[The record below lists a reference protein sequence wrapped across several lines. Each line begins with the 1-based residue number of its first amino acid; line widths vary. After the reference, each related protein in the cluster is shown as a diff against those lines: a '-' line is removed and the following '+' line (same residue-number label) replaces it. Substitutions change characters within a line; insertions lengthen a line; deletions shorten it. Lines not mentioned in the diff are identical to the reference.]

1 MTLILMVHLWERR
14 QPVSGAQTHM
24 SCTALLNVSL
34 IVMIDTS
41 HPTHH
46 TYCSLL
52 LGTTCVQC
60 LYTVVYKSNQVDRI
74 YISITMG
81 KVDGC
86 RLWSPRLTG
95 GRVYPDYPCPHRE
108 FINVR
113 VSTRRST
120 PFSYCSRA
128 QAIDPLLHR
137 QTKEKDILGLSLNYR
152 PYAHVL

>member
-1 MTLILMVHLWERR
+1 MGEKTASVWGPDSHVMYSTA
-14 QPVSGAQTHM
+14 QPKAN
-24 SCTALLNVSL
+24 CD
-34 IVMIDTS
+34 DTS

-86 RLWSPRLTG
+86 RLC
-95 GRVYPDYPCPHRE
+95 RVHPDYPCPHRE
-108 FINVR
+108 LINIYNH
-113 VSTRRST
+113 T
-120 PFSYCSRA
+120 
-128 QAIDPLLHR
+128 PLLLLKSTGYPLHPGLWKQFHR
-137 QTKEKDILGLSLNYR
+137 QICKGERHSI
-152 PYAHVL
+152 P

>member
-1 MTLILMVHLWERR
+1 MGEKTTCVWGPDPHVMYSTA
-14 QPVSGAQTHM
+14 QPKAN
-24 SCTALLNVSL
+24 CD
-34 IVMIDTS
+34 DTS

-108 FINVR
+108 LIN

-120 PFSYCSRA
+120 PLSYCSRA
-128 QAIDPLLHR
+128 QAIHCSPDCGNNSTAKQRRKTFYPL
-137 QTKEKDILGLSLNYR
+137 TIE
-152 PYAHVL
+152 